1 VKKVRSNIPLVVV
14 AVLLS
19 GNMAAQSRQVST
31 IFQWLNLPTDAR
43 SAGMAGAETAVDGD
57 VNATVGNPARLLLL
71 PLQHNFSADLINFP
85 QISSEAKKI
94 SFRYALKPANS
105 SVFGCS
111 IDYYT
116 NGNIALLNDYGAE
129 IGTIKQYEYAFG
141 LSYGIQ
147 LTESSFIGTSLR
159 YNRQSTLGSFLGAT
173 SSAGNTVAGDIGYL
187 KDFKLRDQFEKIR
200 FGVAIKNIGSK
211 VNGQYLP
218 TKFNLGLTYTDG
230 HYDDDRFTS
239 FDFAWSGGLQIEKL
253 LVPTLPDVDNSGA
266 IISGKDPNNRS
277 VFGNLIS
284 TWTDAPGGFSN
295 NLKQLKYTAY
305 TELLFKKLIS
315 FRAGYTYQ
323 NPDIGSYQHFAL
335 GAGIVW
341 EYENSDYHINLAYLQ
356 PVGNAAAYSPLRNVF
371 SLQFIVQFAKN
382 K

>member
-1 VKKVRSNIPLVVV
+1 MAALF
-14 AVLLS
+14 LL
-19 GNMAAQSRQVST
+19 GNLTAQSRQVST
-31 IFQWLNLPTDAR
+31 VFQWLSLPTDAR
-43 SAGMAGAETAVDGD
+43 SAAMAGAETAVDGD
-57 VNATVGNPARLLLL
+57 LNATVGNPARLLLV
-71 PLQHNFSADLINFP
+71 PLQHNFSADIINFP
-85 QISSEAKKI
+85 QISSDAKKL

-111 IDYYT
+111 LDYYS

-141 LSYGIQ
+141 LTYGIQ
-147 LTESSFIGTSLR
+147 LSESSFIGTSFR
-159 YNRQSTLGSFLGAT
+159 YNRQSTLGSLIG
-173 SSAGNTVAGDIGYL
+173 SSSPAGSTIAGDLGFL
-187 KDFKLRDQFEKIR
+187 KEFKLRDQFEKLR
-200 FGVAIKNIGSK
+200 LGLSLRNIGGK
-211 VNGQYLP
+211 ANGQYLP

-253 LVPTLPDVDNSGA
+253 LVPTIPVYDNAGVIVSGT
-266 IISGKDPNNRS
+266 DPNNRN
-277 VFGNLIS
+277 VFSNLIS
-284 TWTDAPGGFSN
+284 TWSDAPGGFGD

-323 NPDIGSYQHFAL
+323 NPELGSYQHLAL

-341 EYENSDYHINLAYLQ
+341 DYENSDYRVNLAYLQ
-356 PVGNAAAYSPLRNVF
+356 PVGNAAAYSPLRTVF
-371 SLQFIVQFAKN
+371 SLQFIVQFAKY